1 MELKCQ
7 NNMTRIFLFILVL
20 LASAESMAQ
29 VEFSPKFKPIVPIKE
44 KPKKENTTP
53 LPTVYKLDF
62 PQIKTP
68 NIFKETN
75 IFGTKPKPNNS
86 FQIGVPEN
94 RFSLTP
100 TKKFTHQLGDVYQA
114 KMTKDL
120 DKTMVREELKFDKS
134 LLDRVDRYLGE
145 FNTKSEFFVLKFRDY
160 IEIDG
165 DLINVY
171 LNGKLLRAGL
181 YLNFEYGEF
190 KIPLSL
196 GFNNIEL
203 VVASTGTSGGNTAE
217 IRFFDGFEK
226 SVTSEYWD
234 NLALGVKIKTIV
246 IRE

>member
-1 MELKCQ
+1 MNSK
-7 NNMTRIFLFILVL
+7 MRRILFFIFIIGLGSN
-20 LASAESMAQ
+20 AFAQ
-29 VEFSPKFKPIVPIKE
+29 VDFNSKTLRIPPLKV
-44 KPKKENTTP
+44 KPKKE
-53 LPTVYKLDF
+53 VA
-62 PQIKTP
+62 PQNKVSKFDVPKIVAP

-86 FQIGVPEN
+86 FQMGIPEN
-94 RFSLTP
+94 LFSLAP
-100 TKKFTHQLGDVYQA
+100 KKIFTHQLGDVYLA

-145 FNTKSEFFVLKFRDY
+145 YNTKSEFFVLKYRDY

-171 LNGKLLRAGL
+171 VNNKLLRSGL
-181 YLNFEYGEF
+181 YLNFEFGELR
-190 KIPLSL
+190 IPLSV
-196 GFNNIEL
+196 GINNIEL

-217 IRFFDGFEK
+217 IHFLDDKK
-226 SVTSEYWD
+226 SSITKEYWN